1 MRGFEA
7 ESVARVPF
15 SLQAENKSITVIP
28 DGAPCAPIR
37 NLDLVLR
44 RWNQFEIPGSLALR
58 APSDVQ
64 LHIGE

>member
-15 SLQAENKSITVIP
+15 SLQAENESITVIP

-37 NLDLVLR
+37 NPEVI
-44 RWNQFEIPGSLALR
+44 FIEIPGSMRSLSSGRALR
-58 APSDVQ
+58 GPVGIAP
-64 LHIGE
+64 E